1 MTQEDFF
8 NSKDTRNLLKILIPF
23 IVIYGA
29 IVIFRGGYEFGK
41 WLYVIQHQV

>member
-8 NSKDTRNLLKILIPF
+8 ASKETRNLFKILIPF

-41 WLYVIQHQV
+41 WLYMIQN